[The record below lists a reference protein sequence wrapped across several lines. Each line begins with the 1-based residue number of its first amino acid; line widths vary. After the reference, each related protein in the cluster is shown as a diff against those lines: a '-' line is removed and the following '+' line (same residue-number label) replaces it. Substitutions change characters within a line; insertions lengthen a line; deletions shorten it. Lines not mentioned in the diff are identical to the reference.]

1 MPHDSDDMFEADNA
15 TRKGRGPV
23 DHPTM
28 LSSCARASTA
38 AEARFRVNYPN
49 STPRTSRIVA
59 LDALAAEA
67 MFAIT
72 EDPWNNAHFLAL
84 SSAGDVDPAKTPA
97 SGLPLSH
104 PDGSA
109 ADLAAELDGADLVVL
124 IAGEG
129 RSAGAAEVIAREC
142 FGRNIMCAGLVL
154 AEGKSETALDKVV
167 NSIREY
173 TRVLVVA
180 RDGDYVPAML
190 TALRA

>member
-1 MPHDSDDMFEADNA
+1 MPHDSDDIFEADNA
-15 TRKGRGPV
+15 TRNDRGPV

-28 LSSCARASTA
+28 LSGCARAATA

-49 STPRTSRIVA
+49 STTRTSRIVA
-59 LDALAAEA
+59 LDATAAHA
-67 MFAIT
+67 MFEIT

-84 SSAGDVDPAKTPA
+84 SSSGDVDPGTPA
-97 SGLPLSH
+97 SNLPLSH

-109 ADLAAELDGADLVVL
+109 ADLGDELDGADLVVL

-129 RSAGAAEVIAREC
+129 KSAGAAEVIAREC
-142 FGRNIMCAGLVL
+142 FGRNVMCAGLVL
-154 AEGKSETALDKVV
+154 AEGKSEAALDRVV
-167 NSIREY
+167 NSIREF

-180 RDGDYVPAML
+180 KDGDYIPAML

>member
-15 TRKGRGPV
+15 TREGRGPV

-28 LSSCARASTA
+28 LSSCARAATA
-38 AEARFRVNYPN
+38 AEARFRVPYPN
-49 STPRTSRIVA
+49 SRTRTSRIVA
-59 LDALAAEA
+59 LDATAAEA
-67 MFAIT
+67 MYQIT
-72 EDPWNNAHFLAL
+72 EDPWNDAHFLAL
-84 SSAGDVDPAKTPA
+84 SSTGDVDPGKTPA
-97 SGLPLSH
+97 ATLQLSH

-109 ADLAAELDGADLVVL
+109 ANLAAELDGADLVVL

-142 FGRNIMCAGLVL
+142 FGLNIMCAGLVL
-154 AEGKSETALDKVV
+154 AEGKSEAALDRVV
-167 NSIREY
+167 NSIRAF

-180 RDGDYVPAML
+180 RDGDYIPAML